1 MYSATTTR
9 SDSRLGRVG
18 LPPLF
23 GSSSTQPGC
32 GGKPPFLTRYCA
44 EVRHCPVCSEV
55 SHGLCQWRD
64 CNGPPPGPPQ
74 KLDVLVSNFD
84 YDLPEHLIAQ
94 EPAARRDGSRLLV
107 VDRATG
113 KLTDSVF
120 TQLPE
125 HLRSGDLL
133 VLNNTRVFPARLI
146 GRRLRVTP
154 RGANILGGRVE
165 VFLVSRIEPLVWET
179 LVRPGRALLPGA
191 RVEFARGRLTAEV
204 LQWRESGRRVV
215 RFEAEGDFDE
225 IVDRIGR
232 TPLPPYIK
240 RDEEDRLDAERY
252 QTVFARE
259 RGAVAAPTAG
269 LHFTTELLELCRARG
284 IETAEIT
291 LHVGY
296 GTFQPVRVERVED
309 HHVEPE
315 SYSISY
321 EAARSINRALEEN
334 RRVIAVGTTTTRAL
348 ESAAM
353 REEESRGVEG
363 QRKSGGEEEKRSGG
377 AFTSTPPLLGTPAR
391 FFPRTAATELFI
403 HPGFEFRVLGG
414 LVTNFHLPRSSLLM
428 LVSAFAGRELI
439 LKAYQH
445 AIEREYRFYS
455 YGDAMVIV

>member
-1 MYSATTTR
+1 M
-9 SDSRLGRVG
+9 
-18 LPPLF
+18 
-23 GSSSTQPGC
+23 
-32 GGKPPFLTRYCA
+32 
-44 EVRHCPVCSEV
+44 
-55 SHGLCQWRD
+55 
-64 CNGPPPGPPQ
+64 
-74 KLDVLVSNFD
+74 LVSDFD

-94 EPAARRDGSRLLV
+94 EPAARRDSSRLLV

-113 KLTDSVF
+113 ELTDSVF

-125 HLRSGDLL
+125 HLRSDDLF

-154 RGANILGGRVE
+154 RGATILGGRVE
-165 VFLVSRIEPLVWET
+165 VFLVARIEPLVWEA

-191 RVEFARGRLTAEV
+191 RVEFARGKLTAEV
-204 LQWRESGRRVV
+204 LHWRESGRRVV
-215 RFEAEGDFDE
+215 RFEADGDFDE

-269 LHFTTELLELCRARG
+269 LHFTAELLARCAELG
-284 IETAEIT
+284 IETAELT

-296 GTFQPVRVERVED
+296 GTFQPVRVDRVED

-315 SYSISY
+315 AYSVSE
-321 EAARSINRALEEN
+321 EAARSINRALQEN
-334 RRVIAVGTTTTRAL
+334 RRVIAIGTTTTRAL
-348 ESAAM
+348 ESAAL
-353 REEESRGVEG
+353 REAESRAAEE
-363 QRKSGGEEEKRSGG
+363 QRRRGAEEKRSGG
-377 AFTSTPPLLGTPAR
+377 ADEKRCGGAEEPRSGCVFPSTPLLLCPPAR
-391 FFPRTAATELFI
+391 ILSGAATTGLFI

-439 LKAYQH
+439 LKAYRH

-455 YGDAMVIV
+455 YGDAMLIL